1 MRVALFAM
9 MFVNVAYFAWAT
21 WVEPAA
27 PPVVYAGM
35 KLPELRLAAETPAN
49 DATAI
54 AVRQEPAR
62 CVSVGP
68 FEDLAAVARAAATL
82 KERGLATRQR
92 AEQGTPL
99 TSYWVYVGGLRSELE
114 QTRVMRRL
122 QKGKVSD
129 ASVMPAVDGG
139 ERRISV
145 GLFSDRS
152 GAERRSRAVDR
163 LGLKTRIEEQSQ
175 TGAAYWIDFDLTA
188 RDSAV
193 AAEGLLASDDRG
205 SRIEIRV
212 CPAAD
217 EEPPGPATQEAGRTE
232 SSPVRLG
239 QSPFRPIRSHRLQW
253 PARGRLSSVGRAPVL

>member
-1 MRVALFAM
+1 MRIALFVM
-9 MFVNVAYFAWAT
+9 VFVNVAYFAWAS
-21 WVEPAA
+21 WVEPAS
-27 PPVVYAGM
+27 PPAVYAGM
-35 KLPELRLAAETPAN
+35 KLPELRLAAESSTTS
-49 DATAI
+49 ATAVP
-54 AVRQEPAR
+54 VRQEPAR

-68 FEDLAAVARAAATL
+68 FQDLANAARAAAVL

-92 AEQGTPL
+92 AEQGTPI
-99 TSYWVYVGGLRSELE
+99 TSYWVYVGGLKSEQE

-129 ASVMPAVDGG
+129 ASAMAPTDGG

-145 GLFSDRS
+145 GLFSDRA
-152 GAERRSRAVDR
+152 GAERRSRAVER
-163 LGLKTRIEEQSQ
+163 LGLGTQIEEQSQ

-212 CPAAD
+212 CPPAD
-217 EEPPGPATQEAGRTE
+217 LTPGPATQEAGRTE

-239 QSPFRPIRSHRLQW
+239 QSPISTDPISPPTMAGLG
-253 PARGRLSSVGRAPVL
+253 PA